1 MSLIDADELI
11 RCMDKRY
18 NEKKDIVPNNLAE
31 GFAQMER
38 LIKEQPTA
46 YDINE
51 VIERLKEKSIPVLD
65 EDEHV
70 VPESNVQETY
80 EIEMVALSD
89 AIDIIQAGS
98 KTNSGNNGNIA
109 EYSVKE
115 AAYNQAIDDFTNG
128 VKEILEDNMI
138 YNMDCIDTLA
148 KQLRKD

>member
-1 MSLIDADELI
+1 MRLIDADELI

-51 VIERLKEKSIPVLD
+51 VIGRLKEKSIPVLD

-89 AIDIIQAGS
+89 AIDIIQADS
-98 KTNSGNNGNIA
+98 KTNSGNNRNIA

-115 AAYNQAIDDFTNG
+115 AAYNQAIDDFVNG
-128 VKEILEDNMI
+128 VKEILEDNI
-138 YNMDCIDTLA
+138 VYNMDCIDTLA
-148 KQLRKD
+148 K

>member
-1 MSLIDADELI
+1 
-11 RCMDKRY
+11 
-18 NEKKDIVPNNLAE
+18 
-31 GFAQMER
+31 MER

-46 YDINE
+46 YDING
-51 VIERLKEKSIPVLD
+51 VIGRLKEKSIPVLD

-89 AIDIIQAGS
+89 AIDIIQVNS
-98 KTNSGNNGNIA
+98 KTNSGNNKNIA

-115 AAYNQAIDDFTNG
+115 AAYNQAIDDFANG

-138 YNMDCIDTLA
+138 YNMDCIDTLV